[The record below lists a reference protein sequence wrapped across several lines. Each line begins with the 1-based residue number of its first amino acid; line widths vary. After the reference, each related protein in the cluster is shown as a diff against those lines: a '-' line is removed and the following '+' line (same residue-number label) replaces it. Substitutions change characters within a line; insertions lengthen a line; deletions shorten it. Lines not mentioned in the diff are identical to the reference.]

1 MKRVFRIAAI
11 ILVLVQLFM
20 ISASAADGVTTSTA
34 DKMKAAAKNKTTTDT
49 VPVSSTEKMKE
60 AANSTEPKTSGAE
73 EGSAAA
79 EKAEKAVKEK
89 EAAAALAA
97 KKAADDKN
105 SKVDYEIAPVT
116 QFGTAEDVMIG
127 GLRITPGVW
136 YTVDNEGVLTSS
148 KPWPNSYL
156 YYSASQSK
164 LTLHE
169 FHYKV
174 PTDTIG
180 KESTYAA
187 LYLPKDMHIVLE
199 GENELINTSYTTAG
213 GGVSNGV
220 YAPDHHISIEGN
232 GTLYVNTRSTDGFK
246 GYGIQAGSI
255 RIDSEFTGLAV
266 FGMTSAFS
274 CAPSVAEGKGIAID
288 TSLFSGY
295 NDYVQAYKDI
305 EAFGSRY
312 GLDVSDVL
320 HALGSVPTAPQGR
333 EMLANVADL
342 HPQYHEDVHVR
353 EASPYDRSI
362 FTRFRYVLFV
372 VGGEISWEKE
382 MRAKVEAEYYRNK
395 MEYNLGMEQGYAEAY
410 GGFTTEVGN
419 GLIEYGAAMD
429 QGFSEMHDQGVE
441 MGLPPNWTENILND
455 QNNNTEPENEWE
467 AYINS
472 YNQSV
477 TAEMDNA
484 ASQLWDMLMGGN

>member
-1 MKRVFRIAAI
+1 MKSFIRIAAVML
-11 ILVLVQLFM
+11 ILAQLFA
-20 ISASAADGVTTSTA
+20 ISASAAFTA
-34 DKMKAAAKNKTTTDT
+34 SDLEQMNTALD
-49 VPVSSTEKMKE
+49 E
-60 AANSTEPKTSGAE
+60 ANTQPSGAQ

-79 EKAEKAVKEK
+79 ENAEREAQEREAE
-89 EAAAALAA
+89 EAAAAAEAA
-97 KKAADDKN
+97 REAARASTKI
-105 SKVDYEIAPVT
+105 DYEIAPVT

-136 YTVDNEGVLTSS
+136 YTVDSEGVLTSAEA
-148 KPWPNSYL
+148 WPRSYL
-156 YYSASQSK
+156 FYSASQSK

-220 YAPDHHISIEGN
+220 YAPDHHISFEGN
-232 GTLYVNTRSTDGFK
+232 GTLYVNTRSSDGFK

-274 CAPSVAEGKGIAID
+274 CAPSVAEGKGLPID
-288 TSLFSGY
+288 TSLFAGY
-295 NDYVQAYKDI
+295 NDYVKAYKDI
-305 EAFGSRY
+305 EAFGSKY
-312 GLDVSDVL
+312 GLDVGELLYS
-320 HALGSVPTAPQGR
+320 LGSVPSAPQGR

-342 HPQYHEDVHVR
+342 HPQYHEGVHVR
-353 EASPYDRSI
+353 EASPYDQSI

-372 VGGEISWEKE
+372 VGGDISWEKE

-395 MEYNLGMEQGYAEAY
+395 MEYNLGVEQGYAEAY
-410 GGFTTEVGN
+410 DTFTTEVGN
-419 GLIEYGAAMD
+419 DLIEYGVAMD
-429 QGFSEMHDQGVE
+429 QEFTDIYNQGVE
-441 MGLPPNWTENILND
+441 FGLDPNWNENILNN
-455 QNNNTEPENEWE
+455 QNSNTEPENEWE
-467 AYINS
+467 AYMNSINQA
-472 YNQSV
+472 YE
-477 TAEMDNA
+477 TEIEDA
-484 ASQLWDMLMGGN
+484 ASQLWSMLMGGN